1 MKDEFGNE
9 SPKSKTREQLQDDL
23 RKYGITPRPGYDP
36 KGPNLPDNVDRPST
50 TREKYLMKE
59 GLRIASQEGEKEK
72 AHAKKLKEERS
83 AKAADTATRNAADSA
98 KTKAAQTSFDFG
110 GPEKDTTSQDKAR
123 ARKAENEE
131 FKDKR
136 VKASPLTVSSELAKM
151 KEILSKPKGGGGG
164 GGIPS
169 DKMDKMKKMN
179 YKSGGKVSSASK
191 RADGCAIRGKTR
203 A

>member
-1 MKDEFGNE
+1 MATQGE
-9 SPKSKTREQLQDDL
+9 LDL
-23 RKYGITPRPGYDP
+23 DGWNNPA
-36 KGPNLPDNVDRPST
+36 
-50 TREKYLMKE
+50 EKYTKE
-59 GLRIASQEGEKEK
+59 QFQKMEQERYAAEKRQND
-72 AHAKKLKEERS
+72 ER
-83 AKAADTATRNAADSA
+83 
-98 KTKAAQTSFDFG
+98 
-110 GPEKDTTSQDKAR
+110 DKAIDKAK

-136 VKASPLTVSSELAKM
+136 VKASPLTVQAELAKM
-151 KEILSKPKGGGGG
+151 KEILAKPKGGGGG
-164 GGIPS
+164 GVPS

>member
-1 MKDEFGNE
+1 MDQLDLFSDLPEPTAKD
-9 SPKSKTREQLQDDL
+9 
-23 RKYGITPRPGYDP
+23 
-36 KGPNLPDNVDRPST
+36 
-50 TREKYLMKE
+50 
-59 GLRIASQEGEKEK
+59 KEK
-72 AHAKKLKEERS
+72 AAKEKADRKLAKEKAD
-83 AKAADTATRNAADSA
+83 AKQDSA
-98 KTKAAQTSFDFG
+98 DDEFKKKNQQRPMISPG
-110 GPEKDTTSQDKAR
+110 GNVFKGVTAKDYTPQETAI

-151 KEILSKPKGGGGG
+151 KEILAKPKGGGGG
-164 GGIPS
+164 GMPS

-179 YKSGGKVSSASK
+179 YKSGGTVKSSASK

>member
-1 MKDEFGNE
+1 MSGYDDMFGDIAVNKANKKRLEKDLSSGQKSLFFDYDARGNE
-9 SPKSKTREQLQDDL
+9 
-23 RKYGITPRPGYDP
+23 
-36 KGPNLPDNVDRPST
+36 N
-50 TREKYLMKE
+50 KE
-59 GLRIASQEGEKEK
+59 GMKKTAVEK
-72 AHAKKLKEERS
+72 ANKEEAIKEAQEK
-83 AKAADTATRNAADSA
+83 AK
-98 KTKAAQTSFDFG
+98 
-110 GPEKDTTSQDKAR
+110 

-151 KEILSKPKGGGGG
+151 KEILAKPKGGGGG

-179 YKSGGKVSSASK
+179 YKSGGAVKSSASK
-191 RADGCAIRGKTR
+191 RADGCCIRGKTR

>member
-1 MKDEFGNE
+1 MQGEFDFDEKPSKG
-9 SPKSKTREQLQDDL
+9 KTREQLQDDL
-23 RKYGITPRPGYDP
+23 KKYGITPRPGYDP

-50 TREKYLMKE
+50 TREKY
-59 GLRIASQEGEKEK
+59 A
-72 AHAKKLKEERS
+72 
-83 AKAADTATRNAADSA
+83 AKAA
-98 KTKAAQTSFDFG
+98 
-110 GPEKDTTSQDKAR
+110 
-123 ARKAENEE
+123 ENQE

-179 YKSGGKVSSASK
+179 YKSGGTVKSSASK

>member
-1 MKDEFGNE
+1 VATQGE
-9 SPKSKTREQLQDDL
+9 LDL
-23 RKYGITPRPGYDP
+23 DGWNNPA
-36 KGPNLPDNVDRPST
+36 
-50 TREKYLMKE
+50 EKYTKE
-59 GLRIASQEGEKEK
+59 QFQKMEQERYAAEKRQND
-72 AHAKKLKEERS
+72 ER
-83 AKAADTATRNAADSA
+83 
-98 KTKAAQTSFDFG
+98 
-110 GPEKDTTSQDKAR
+110 DKAIDKAK

-151 KEILSKPKGGGGG
+151 KEILAKPKGGGGG
-164 GGIPS
+164 GVPS

>member
-1 MKDEFGNE
+1 MATQGE
-9 SPKSKTREQLQDDL
+9 LDL
-23 RKYGITPRPGYDP
+23 DGFNNPA
-36 KGPNLPDNVDRPST
+36 
-50 TREKYLMKE
+50 EKYTKE
-59 GLRIASQEGEKEK
+59 QFQKMEQERYATEKRQND
-72 AHAKKLKEERS
+72 ER
-83 AKAADTATRNAADSA
+83 
-98 KTKAAQTSFDFG
+98 
-110 GPEKDTTSQDKAR
+110 DKAIDKAK

-151 KEILSKPKGGGGG
+151 KELTAPKSKGGGGG
-164 GGIPS
+164 GMPS

-191 RADGCAIRGKTR
+191 RADGCCIRGKTR

>member
-1 MKDEFGNE
+1 M
-9 SPKSKTREQLQDDL
+9 SYDD
-23 RKYGITPRPGYDP
+23 
-36 KGPNLPDNVDRPST
+36 
-50 TREKYLMKE
+50 LMKE
-59 GLRIASQEGEKEK
+59 GLRIAREEGEKQKAQEK
-72 AHAKKLKEERS
+72 QLREERS
-83 AKAADTATRNAADSA
+83 AKAADTAARNAADSA
-98 KTKAAQTSFDFG
+98 RTKAAQTSFDFG

-136 VKASPLTVSSELAKM
+136 VKASPLVVEAELARM
-151 KEILSKPKGGGGG
+151 KEITAPKSKGGGGG
-164 GGIPS
+164 MPS

>member
-1 MKDEFGNE
+1 MAN
-9 SPKSKTREQLQDDL
+9 DD
-23 RKYGITPRPGYDP
+23 
-36 KGPNLPDNVDRPST
+36 
-50 TREKYLMKE
+50 LMKE

-83 AKAADTATRNAADSA
+83 AKAADTAARNAADSA

-110 GPEKDTTSQDKAR
+110 DTDKANTK
-123 ARKAENEE
+123 AKWDAIEKEVKADKAKTKAAENEE

-136 VKASPLTVSSELAKM
+136 VKASPLIVSSELAKM
-151 KEILSKPKGGGGG
+151 KEILSKSKGGGGG
-164 GGIPS
+164 GGMPS

>member
-1 MKDEFGNE
+1 MSGYDDMFGDIAVNKANKKRLEKDLSSGQKSLFFDYDARGNE
-9 SPKSKTREQLQDDL
+9 
-23 RKYGITPRPGYDP
+23 
-36 KGPNLPDNVDRPST
+36 N
-50 TREKYLMKE
+50 KE
-59 GLRIASQEGEKEK
+59 GMKKAAVEK
-72 AHAKKLKEERS
+72 ANKEETIKEAQEK
-83 AKAADTATRNAADSA
+83 AK
-98 KTKAAQTSFDFG
+98 
-110 GPEKDTTSQDKAR
+110 

-164 GGIPS
+164 GGGIPS

-179 YKSGGKVSSASK
+179 YKSGGKVKSSASK

>member
-1 MKDEFGNE
+1 MATQGE
-9 SPKSKTREQLQDDL
+9 LDL
-23 RKYGITPRPGYDP
+23 DGFNNPA
-36 KGPNLPDNVDRPST
+36 
-50 TREKYLMKE
+50 EKYTKE
-59 GLRIASQEGEKEK
+59 QFQKMEQERYATEKRQND
-72 AHAKKLKEERS
+72 ER
-83 AKAADTATRNAADSA
+83 
-98 KTKAAQTSFDFG
+98 
-110 GPEKDTTSQDKAR
+110 DKAIDKAK

-151 KEILSKPKGGGGG
+151 KEILSGGKGGGGG
-164 GGIPS
+164 GGGGGGMPS

>member
-1 MKDEFGNE
+1 MDQLDLFSDLPEPTAKD
-9 SPKSKTREQLQDDL
+9 
-23 RKYGITPRPGYDP
+23 
-36 KGPNLPDNVDRPST
+36 
-50 TREKYLMKE
+50 
-59 GLRIASQEGEKEK
+59 KEK
-72 AHAKKLKEERS
+72 AAKEKADRKLAKEKAD
-83 AKAADTATRNAADSA
+83 AKQDSA
-98 KTKAAQTSFDFG
+98 DDEFKKKNQQRPMISPG
-110 GPEKDTTSQDKAR
+110 GNVFKGATAKDYTPQETAI

-136 VKASPLTVSSELAKM
+136 VKASPLVVSSELAKM
-151 KEILSKPKGGGGG
+151 KEILAKPKGGGGG
-164 GGIPS
+164 GGVPS

>member
-1 MKDEFGNE
+1 VATQGE
-9 SPKSKTREQLQDDL
+9 LDL
-23 RKYGITPRPGYDP
+23 DGWNNPA
-36 KGPNLPDNVDRPST
+36 
-50 TREKYLMKE
+50 EKYTKE
-59 GLRIASQEGEKEK
+59 QFQKMEQERYAAEKRQND
-72 AHAKKLKEERS
+72 ER
-83 AKAADTATRNAADSA
+83 
-98 KTKAAQTSFDFG
+98 
-110 GPEKDTTSQDKAR
+110 DKAIDKAK

-151 KEILSKPKGGGGG
+151 KEILAKPKGGGGG
-164 GGIPS
+164 VPS

>member
-1 MKDEFGNE
+1 MSGYDDMFGDIAVNKANKERLKKDLSSGQKSLFFDYDARGNE
-9 SPKSKTREQLQDDL
+9 
-23 RKYGITPRPGYDP
+23 
-36 KGPNLPDNVDRPST
+36 N
-50 TREKYLMKE
+50 KE
-59 GLRIASQEGEKEK
+59 GMKKAAVEK
-72 AHAKKLKEERS
+72 ANKEETIKEAQEK
-83 AKAADTATRNAADSA
+83 AK
-98 KTKAAQTSFDFG
+98 
-110 GPEKDTTSQDKAR
+110 

-191 RADGCAIRGKTR
+191 RADGCAVRGKTR

>member
-1 MKDEFGNE
+1 VATQGE
-9 SPKSKTREQLQDDL
+9 LDL
-23 RKYGITPRPGYDP
+23 DGWSNPA
-36 KGPNLPDNVDRPST
+36 
-50 TREKYLMKE
+50 EKYTKE
-59 GLRIASQEGEKEK
+59 QFQKMEQERYAAEKRQND
-72 AHAKKLKEERS
+72 ER
-83 AKAADTATRNAADSA
+83 
-98 KTKAAQTSFDFG
+98 
-110 GPEKDTTSQDKAR
+110 DKAIDKAK

-151 KEILSKPKGGGGG
+151 KEILAKPKGGGGSG
-164 GGIPS
+164 VPS

>member
-1 MKDEFGNE
+1 MATQGE
-9 SPKSKTREQLQDDL
+9 LDL
-23 RKYGITPRPGYDP
+23 DGFNNPA
-36 KGPNLPDNVDRPST
+36 
-50 TREKYLMKE
+50 EKYTKE
-59 GLRIASQEGEKEK
+59 QFQKMEQERYATEKRQND
-72 AHAKKLKEERS
+72 ER
-83 AKAADTATRNAADSA
+83 
-98 KTKAAQTSFDFG
+98 
-110 GPEKDTTSQDKAR
+110 DKAIDKAK

-151 KEILSKPKGGGGG
+151 KELTAPKSKGGGGG
-164 GGIPS
+164 GMPS

-179 YKSGGKVSSASK
+179 YKAGGKVKSASS

>member
-1 MKDEFGNE
+1 MD
-9 SPKSKTREQLQDDL
+9 QLDL
-23 RKYGITPRPGYDP
+23 F
-36 KGPNLPDNVDRPST
+36 NLPEPT
-50 TREKYLMKE
+50 AK
-59 GLRIASQEGEKEK
+59 EKEK
-72 AHAKKLKEERS
+72 AAKDKAERKMAKEKAD
-83 AKAADTATRNAADSA
+83 AKQDSA
-98 KTKAAQTSFDFG
+98 DDEFKKKNQQRPMISPG
-110 GPEKDTTSQDKAR
+110 GNVFKGATAKDYTPQETAK

-136 VKASPLTVSSELAKM
+136 VKASPLIVSSELAKM

-191 RADGCAIRGKTR
+191 RADGCAVRGKTR